1 MSLWAPGLI
10 CNDII
15 LFVCI
20 LLITVFF
27 CFFWA
32 DYRKLLDTAKAEGVV
47 TTKWTNISVVGASG
61 TGKSSMLNLLLNK
74 EPILEHHSTP
84 VVKAAEVLVVDE
96 DPNTDSDESSSSS
109 DESSEE
115 EDGDE
120 TVSEIGQHVIIAD
133 PSGSWKAT
141 SGETTKTKLAQALK
155 QRIQPKSSA
164 GLPHKPIPLMRVTKR
179 NMERLASQLLPE
191 SRPEVD
197 DDMNTKLQHYPMSHA
212 NMELLELLYSVRQS
226 EELYKC
232 HWIYVTDSGGQAAFL
247 DIAPALMRYNSANL
261 IVIKLDEKLDSLAD
275 FFYSVH
281 GRKVGEGEKR
291 KITTRQLIK
300 NFFYCKSQLKMPH
313 LEGVEN
319 VQQHGETCFL
329 ILATHLDKYKKLK
342 KSKKLEE
349 SLEKKNECLLED
361 LQSYRDVR
369 RDFKSSKKQ
378 IIFPLNTLSRED
390 RQLKTAK
397 KIRDLTAE
405 SYIEG
410 EVPVRWFIFHI
421 DLQQKASGCNM
432 ISLDECYKIGE
443 SSNMKPDEVKAALCY
458 FHSLTVYL
466 YFHSILPLVVFI
478 NPQPLFDR
486 LSEIMAVSFG
496 SSRHSAQTIEDLQ
509 NKGIFRRTL
518 LDRMTFD
525 KHLFTADDFLKLMKE
540 LLIISELHDNS
551 GYFIPCVLKIDDEP
565 YEPVS
570 NDEIEPLILVW
581 ENASIPNGLF
591 PALVV
596 HLLGLVSSQVHGVD
610 YPKQFCLGEEICRNK
625 VTLKC
630 RDLGGTLVL
639 VDHVDWLAIFYFSP
653 FKYMYCS
660 TIRCIILQGLVEV
673 VTRFEWKSALAY
685 PQEMF
690 QCKCTVVLPSV
701 FHLCE
706 YNKGSATLTC
716 SKSKVCI
723 KGSVTRHLSWFC
735 EKGI

>member
-1 MSLWAPGLI
+1 M
-10 CNDII
+10 
-15 LFVCI
+15 
-20 LLITVFF
+20 
-27 CFFWA
+27 
-32 DYRKLLDTAKAEGVV
+32 LDTAKAEGFV

-84 VVKAAEVLVVDE
+84 VVKAAEALLANE
-96 DPNTDSDESSSSS
+96 DPTTVSDESNSSS
-109 DESSEE
+109 DESTE
-115 EDGDE
+115 EDGNE
-120 TVSEIGQHVIIAD
+120 SVSQTRQHVITTD
-133 PSGSWKAT
+133 TSGCWKAT
-141 SGETTKTKLAQALK
+141 DGETTKTKLAQALK

-212 NMELLELLYSVRQS
+212 NMELLELLYSVQQS

-281 GRKVGEGEKR
+281 GHKVGEGEKR

-509 NKGIFRRTL
+509 NKGIFRRKL

-525 KHLFTADDFLKLMKE
+525 KHLFTADDFLNLMKE

-596 HLLGLVSSQVHGVD
+596 HLLGLVSSEVHGVD
-610 YPKQFCLGEEICRNK
+610 YPKQFCLGEEIYRNK

-639 VDHVDWLAIFYFSP
+639 VDRVDWLAIFYFSP

-660 TIRCIILQGLVEV
+660 TIRCIILQGLGEV

-716 SKSKVCI
+716 CKSKVCI

>member
-1 MSLWAPGLI
+1 M
-10 CNDII
+10 I
-15 LFVCI
+15 L
-20 LLITVFF
+20 F
-27 CFFWA
+27 CFFLHFVNYWFSFFFLA

-84 VVKAAEVLVVDE
+84 AVKAAEVLVVDE
-96 DPNTDSDESSSSS
+96 DPTTDSDESSSSS
-109 DESSEE
+109 DESTEE

-133 PSGSWKAT
+133 TSGCWKAT
-141 SGETTKTKLAQALK
+141 NGETTKTKLAQALK

-164 GLPHKPIPLMRVTKR
+164 ALPHKPIPMMKITKR

-197 DDMNTKLQHYPMSHA
+197 DDMNIKLQHYPMSHA

-261 IVIKLDEKLDSLAD
+261 IVIKLDEKLDSLAE

-291 KITTRQLIK
+291 KITTMQLIK
-300 NFFYCKSQLKMPH
+300 NFFYCKSQLKMHH
-313 LEGVEN
+313 LEGVGN
-319 VQQHGETCFL
+319 LQQHGETCFL
-329 ILATHLDKYKKLK
+329 ILATHLDKYRKLK
-342 KSKKLEE
+342 KSKKLQE
-349 SLEKKNECLLED
+349 SLEQKNECLLKH

-369 RDFKSSKKQ
+369 RDYKSSKKK
-378 IIFPLNTLSRED
+378 IIFPLNTLSRD
-390 RQLKTAK
+390 KKQLKIAK

-443 SSNMKPDEVKAALCY
+443 SSNMKPDEVKAALHY

-466 YFHSILPLVVFI
+466 YFHSILPLVVFL

-509 NKGIFRRTL
+509 NKGIFRRKL
-518 LDRMTFD
+518 LDKMEFD

-565 YEPVS
+565 YEAVS
-570 NDEIEPLILVW
+570 DDEIEPLILVW

-596 HLLGLVSSQVHGVD
+596 HLLGLVSSQVRGLD
-610 YPKQFCLGEEICRNK
+610 YRKQFLLGDEIYRNK

-639 VDHVDWLAIFYFSP
+639 VDHVDWLAIFYFGP
-653 FKYMYCS
+653 FKNCS
-660 TIRCIILQGLVEV
+660 TIRCIIHRGLVEI

-685 PQEMF
+685 PHEMF

-706 YNKGSATLTC
+706 YNKESATLTC

-723 KGSVTRHLSWFC
+723 KCSVERHLSWFC
-735 EKGI
+735 EKGM